1 LASGQLLF
9 CTLVQGSLVPI
20 MHACTHDTYTYT
32 HAHTHLEYG
41 KAIEGILRII
51 KHSGISD
58 WDSRNKPSH
67 SKDDEVPV
75 VRALAELS
83 ELAEIQMEEQ

>member
-1 LASGQLLF
+1 
-9 CTLVQGSLVPI
+9 

-41 KAIEGILRII
+41 KAIEGIPRIV
-51 KHSGISD
+51 KHSGVWD
-58 WDSRNKPSH
+58 RDSRNKPSH
-67 SKDDEVPV
+67 SKDDKVPV
-75 VRALAELS
+75 VWALAKLS